1 MTDSITSKLHRL
13 MKASNVE
20 VPVTSES
27 KECSCPKCGAQAT
40 LFVNC
45 YSGGRRS
52 ESVYCVRCE
61 LEAAVEEKKNR
72 SNRFQ
77 ALEVMSQIRAVVPA
91 SLLEASFSNFVAQE
105 PYEKAALITLK
116 ALSEKVSQGDD
127 DGHLILLSGAFG
139 VGKTHLGV
147 ASVKAILKA
156 GKAGFYVPAV
166 TLGWQIK
173 DAWKGNSG
181 REELLRKYVSYDF
194 LVIDEVGVASSGDAF
209 VHDYVSE
216 VALRRYEEKRSTV
229 LISNFRLQD
238 LEAFLDPRLL
248 DRLRDQ
254 KRSRILSMIG
264 KSRRS
269 GTVYEAR

>member
-1 MTDSITSKLHRL
+1 MVNSVTTKLHRL
-13 MKASNVE
+13 MEAVNVE
-20 VPVTSES
+20 APVRTESE
-27 KECSCPKCGAQAT
+27 ECRCPKCGARAT
-40 LFVNC
+40 LFVSC
-45 YSGGRRS
+45 YADGRRS
-52 ESVYCVRCE
+52 ESVHCTQCE
-61 LEAAVEEKKNR
+61 LESLAAERRAR
-72 SNRFQ
+72 SARVQ
-77 ALEVMSQIRAVVPA
+77 ALEVMSQIKDVVPA
-91 SLLEASFSNFVAQE
+91 SLLDASFSNFVAQE
-105 PYEKAALITLK
+105 PSEKAALITLK
-116 ALSEKVSQGDD
+116 ALSDKVARGDD
-127 DGHLILLSGAFG
+127 EGSLVLVSGSFG

-147 ASVKAILKA
+147 AAVKAVLHA
-156 GKAGFYVPAV
+156 GKTGFYVPAV
-166 TLGWQIK
+166 TLGWQMK
-173 DAWKGNSG
+173 DAWKGEGG
-181 REELLRKYVSYDF
+181 RDALLRKYVSYDF

-254 KRSRILSMIG
+254 KRSRILSVIG